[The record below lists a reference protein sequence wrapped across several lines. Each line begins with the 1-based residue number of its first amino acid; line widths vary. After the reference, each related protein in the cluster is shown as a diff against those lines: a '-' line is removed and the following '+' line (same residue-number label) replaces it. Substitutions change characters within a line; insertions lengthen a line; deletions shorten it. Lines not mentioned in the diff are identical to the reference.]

1 MKLVKFELVSG
12 NEIMINPKSVESI
25 VKYTDDSVYINT
37 VGEDMPYRVKGSIE
51 DVNKSLSEGSKIDSI
66 AGLMV
71 IVFIGIYILST
82 LANLLS

>member
-25 VKYTDDSVYINT
+25 VRYTDDSVYINT

>member
-37 VGEDMPYRVKGSIE
+37 VGADMPYIVKGSIE
-51 DVNKSLSEGSKIDSI
+51 DVNKVLSEGSNIDSI

-82 LANLLS
+82 LANLFS

>member
-37 VGEDMPYRVKGSIE
+37 VGADMPYIVKGSIE
-51 DVNKSLSEGSKIDSI
+51 YVNKALSESSKIDSI

>member
-37 VGEDMPYRVKGSIE
+37 VGVDKPYMVKGSIE
-51 DVNKSLSEGSKIDSI
+51 DVNKALSEGSKIDSI

>member
-1 MKLVKFELVSG
+1 MKLVKFELESG
-12 NEIMINPKSVESI
+12 NKIMINPKSVESI
-25 VKYTDDSVYINT
+25 VQYTDDSVYINVT
-37 VGEDMPYRVKGSIE
+37 GGGMPYIVKGSIE
-51 DVNKSLSEGSKIDSI
+51 DVNKALSEDSRIDSI

>member
-1 MKLVKFELVSG
+1 MKLVKFELISG
-12 NEIMINPKSVESI
+12 KEIMINPKSIESI
-25 VKYTDDSVYINT
+25 VRYTDDFSYIN
-37 VGEDMPYRVKGSIE
+37 VIGADKPYMVKGSIE
-51 DVNKSLSEGSKIDSI
+51 DVNKALSEGSKIDSI

>member
-1 MKLVKFELVSG
+1 MKLVKFVNRSG
-12 NEIMINPKSVESI
+12 NKFMINPKSVESI
-25 VKYTDDSVYINT
+25 VQHEDDWVCINVLGCDTPYI
-37 VGEDMPYRVKGSIE
+37 VKGSIE
-51 DVNKSLSEGSKIDSI
+51 DVNKALNESSKIDSI

>member
-37 VGEDMPYRVKGSIE
+37 VGADMPYRVKGSIE
-51 DVNKSLSEGSKIDSI
+51 DVNKALIEGSKIDSI

>member
-25 VKYTDDSVYINT
+25 IKYTDDSVYINT
-37 VGEDMPYRVKGSIE
+37 VGADMSYIVKGSIE
-51 DVNKSLSEGSKIDSI
+51 DVNKVLSGGSKIDSI

-71 IVFIGIYILST
+71 IVFIGLYILST

>member
-1 MKLVKFELVSG
+1 MELVKFEHKSG
-12 NEIMINPKSVESI
+12 NEFMISPKMVESI
-25 VKYTDDSVYINT
+25 FQHSKDEVYIYT
-37 VGEDMPYRVKGSIE
+37 VNQETPYVVKGTIE
-51 DVNKSLSEGSKIDSI
+51 EVNKKLTEGSKIDSI

>member
-37 VGEDMPYRVKGSIE
+37 VGADMPYIVKGSIE
-51 DVNKSLSEGSKIDSI
+51 GVNKALSESSKIDSI

>member
-12 NEIMINPKSVESI
+12 NEIMINTESVESI

-37 VGEDMPYRVKGSIE
+37 VGADMPYIVKCSIE
-51 DVNKSLSEGSKIDSI
+51 DVNKALSEGIKIDSI
-66 AGLMV
+66 VGLMAL
-71 IVFIGIYILST
+71 VFIGIYILST